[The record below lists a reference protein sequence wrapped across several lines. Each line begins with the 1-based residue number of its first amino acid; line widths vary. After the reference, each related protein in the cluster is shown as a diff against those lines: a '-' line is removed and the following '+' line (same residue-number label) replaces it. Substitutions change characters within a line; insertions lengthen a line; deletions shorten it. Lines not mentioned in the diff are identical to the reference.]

1 MYSEELQDSFQ
12 VQTKIMDN
20 NVIVTQI
27 QGSFEFVSGDS
38 NLLDSF
44 PVSEKL
50 IC

>member
-12 VQTKIMDN
+12 VQTKTMDN
-20 NVIVTQI
+20 IVIVSQI
-27 QGSFEFVSGDS
+27 QGSFECVSGDS